1 MWILVLL
8 LERSNPAAPRWKKL
22 SVGHCQVGTS
32 AAPWMRHCGHRT
44 VPTRSSLF
52 AGRETEA
59 WGGSVR
65 DPRAVVGKGPPA
77 QLCCSV
83 RSSQAHSAAKE
94 LKAPGRAVCSPWL
107 LFPSP
112 SLLYKTNPTLSKTCL
127 ESSQPVTQKIHIAEA
142 ARATTNSNSKYSCL
156 GPAGAL
162 PWAAVTLQ
170 LRSALRFQGMG
181 MLCCCLCCGLCWGT
195 CSSGASVPT
204 TAGCLLSPS
213 PPLHP
218 FVFHPFA
225 FHPSVFHP
233 RRAGVGAGMSAP
245 GCSTLPSTFH
255 IPTHSP
261 FPSPAATRHITP
273 LPHSR

>member
-1 MWILVLL
+1 M
-8 LERSNPAAPRWKKL
+8 
-22 SVGHCQVGTS
+22 
-32 AAPWMRHCGHRT
+32 
-44 VPTRSSLF
+44 
-52 AGRETEA
+52 
-59 WGGSVR
+59 R

-181 MLCCCLCCGLCWGT
+181 MLCWGT

-218 FVFHPFA
+218 FAFHPFA

-261 FPSPAATRHITP
+261 FPSPAAARHITP